1 MPDQTTALL
10 QEKLEKIKRARRI
23 STITMLLV
31 MVASGLLVD
40 LYFNFDL
47 IPGLLITLG
56 IASLA
61 AFIANWYYGIREV
74 VISRKIEKLPREK
87 PE

>member
-1 MPDQTTALL
+1 LPDQTTALL

-61 AFIANWYYGIREV
+61 AFITNWYYGIREV